1 MGQCAIRLS
10 AYRCPL
16 PAGHCH
22 SERSEESR
30 CVSLVIPMPINTS
43 RREDVR
49 PSDDRHQT
57 YCIPERR
64 GIRRLRRPGSRPRRG
79 LAPGGLRLRPQSER
93 VQREVINA
101 ACGGKI
107 FTTAPA
113 ARGNAPLL
121 SSAAPYESSDM
132 FPFRRKVVR
141 QYQKGRISIG
151 RSPVMKVFVTKGSA
165 AAAGGTI

>member
-1 MGQCAIRLS
+1 MTWGIVRECDSETVRQCAIRLS

-64 GIRRLRRPGSRPRRG
+64 GIRRLWRPGSRPRRG
-79 LAPGGLRLRPQSER
+79 LAPGGLRFRPQSGL
-93 VQREVINA
+93 VQRKFLYSA
-101 ACGGKI
+101 ACGGI
-107 FTTAPA
+107 YTHCREAAIHNPRPIGPSNLRTLRPA
-113 ARGNAPLL
+113 G
-121 SSAAPYESSDM
+121 
-132 FPFRRKVVR
+132 
-141 QYQKGRISIG
+141 
-151 RSPVMKVFVTKGSA
+151 PVNPKNLPP
-165 AAAGGTI
+165 